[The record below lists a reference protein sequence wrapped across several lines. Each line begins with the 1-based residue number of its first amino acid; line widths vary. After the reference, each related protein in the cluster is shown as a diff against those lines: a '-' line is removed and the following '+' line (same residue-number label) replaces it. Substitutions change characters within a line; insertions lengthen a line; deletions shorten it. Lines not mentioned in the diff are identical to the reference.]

1 MTPGSPRTVTRL
13 LTFSGALLGG
23 YAGWY
28 LGDGFGTAAAF
39 IASGVG
45 SVAGV
50 YLGWRLAR
58 KIEE

>member
-1 MTPGSPRTVTRL
+1 MTRL